1 MTHWGLDKM
10 ADILSNDILKC
21 IVLNENILGSIDI
34 SLKFVAKRQINNQ
47 QINNIPALI
56 QIMAWRRP
64 GDKPLSEPMMECLV
78 TYICMTRTQGVLIK
92 VMGVN
97 KVLMQCVAVE
107 KGVRLA
113 FVYREY

>member
-34 SLKFVAKRQINNQ
+34 SLKFVAKR